1 MDSSHNFKTDW
12 RLPTQKEL
20 LEAYTHSIRSVTTSS
35 TDFANNWI
43 SDTSMALGFWSGTS
57 VSFSTFDNAAWVVSL
72 GKGGS
77 FHNDK
82 NSYQNVVCVR

>member
-1 MDSSHNFKTDW
+1 M
-12 RLPTQKEL
+12 LAQ
-20 LEAYTHSIRSVTTSS
+20 A
-35 TDFANNWI
+35 
-43 SDTSMALGFWSGTS
+43 FWSGTS